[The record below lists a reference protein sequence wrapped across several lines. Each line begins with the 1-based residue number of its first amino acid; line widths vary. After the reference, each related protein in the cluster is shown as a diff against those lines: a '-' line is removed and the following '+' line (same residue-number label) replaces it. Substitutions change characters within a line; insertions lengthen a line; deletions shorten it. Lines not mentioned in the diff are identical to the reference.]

1 MEGRSVCFT
10 AGTRCHHLNGSKE
23 MPLNEQPLREIL
35 SEVNALRGHSEQL
48 EMVLPFGRF
57 RKPVLY
63 ITPRKLLA
71 TWLRHSSSSYIPGT
85 PNQEWVKHFAH

>member
-1 MEGRSVCFT
+1 MT
-10 AGTRCHHLNGSKE
+10 
-23 MPLNEQPLREIL
+23 LNELV

-63 ITPRKLLA
+63 STPRKLLA
-71 TWLRHSSSSYIPGT
+71 TWLRRSSSSRISGT

>member
-1 MEGRSVCFT
+1 MT
-10 AGTRCHHLNGSKE
+10 
-23 MPLNEQPLREIL
+23 LNEQPLTKIL

-57 RKPVLY
+57 RKLVVCS
-63 ITPRKLLA
+63 TPRKLLA
-71 TWLRHSSSSYIPGT
+71 TWLRHSSSSRIPAT